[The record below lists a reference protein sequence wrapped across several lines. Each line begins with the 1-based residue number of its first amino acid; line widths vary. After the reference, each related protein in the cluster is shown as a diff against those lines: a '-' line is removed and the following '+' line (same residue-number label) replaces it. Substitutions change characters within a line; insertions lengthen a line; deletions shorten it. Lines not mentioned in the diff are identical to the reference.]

1 MQIFLVISLLIAIF
15 AIVFALQNTAA
26 VTITFIAWTFHGSLA
41 LVLILSVFAGM
52 VIGFLAMLPAVIR
65 ARLQASGHKKE
76 AAALKSS
83 LAQHQ
88 QKVEELQKQME
99 QTSAVKEAETPENK

>member
-15 AIVFALQNTAA
+15 AVVFALQNTAA

-41 LVLILSVFAGM
+41 LVLILSVVAGI
-52 VIGFLAMLPAVIR
+52 VTSFLAMFPAVIR
-65 ARLQASGHKKE
+65 ARLQASSHRKE

-83 LAQHQ
+83 LAEHQ
-88 QKVEELQKQME
+88 QKLQELQQQMQE
-99 QTSAVKEAETPENK
+99 TSGVKEAETPENS

>member
-41 LVLILSVFAGM
+41 LVLILSVLAG
-52 VIGFLAMLPAVIR
+52 ILTGLLAMLPAVVR
-65 ARLQASGHKKE
+65 SRLRVSSHRKE
-76 AAALKSS
+76 SAALKSS
-83 LAQHQ
+83 LAEHQ
-88 QKVEELQKQME
+88 QKMQELQQ
-99 QTSAVKEAETPENK
+99 QIQHTSGAKETETPEKS

>member
-26 VTITFIAWTFHGSLA
+26 VTITFIAWTFHGALA
-41 LVLILSVFAGM
+41 LILILSVLAGILTG
-52 VIGFLAMLPAVIR
+52 VLAMLPAVIR

-76 AAALKSS
+76 AAALKTS
-83 LAQHQ
+83 LAEHQ

-99 QTSAVKEAETPENK
+99 QASDVSEAETPENR